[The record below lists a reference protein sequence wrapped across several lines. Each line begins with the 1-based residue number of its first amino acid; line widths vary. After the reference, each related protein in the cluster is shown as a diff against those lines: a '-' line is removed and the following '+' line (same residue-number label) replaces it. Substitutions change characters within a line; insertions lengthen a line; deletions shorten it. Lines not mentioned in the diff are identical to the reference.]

1 VEIVVDSS
9 APIVRVELFE
19 DRAAVTRRVTI
30 PAAGRQ
36 QLRLGPLTPL
46 VTERGLS
53 FPGGSQ
59 VTVEEVQIERT
70 QLTRRQADP
79 ESVASLE
86 RETTTA
92 RERAAQADGAL
103 VRAREHVARLQRALD
118 AALAASPSA
127 LLEQDALKWT
137 DMVAAMATAR
147 QQAELQQ
154 VELQLDH
161 HRRTEEV
168 GRLEALLA
176 AARAGRPVLQS
187 FLTLGVLADGP
198 TELQVRYVVP
208 CAVWRPAHRA
218 ELSSVGPEG
227 GRLSW
232 ETDAVCWNATGEDW
246 EGVVL
251 VCSTA
256 RPGDLASPPA
266 LHDDVLQTRRRDR
279 EVVVEARDVTIQVAR
294 EGGARQTSQALG
306 VDDGG
311 KPRTFEAPQPVTLRS
326 DGRPGV
332 VKLDQWHGQA
342 TCRWLALPE
351 RAGQAVLR
359 TVQHNGGSRPLLAG
373 PVSLWRDGT
382 AIGRGKIPL
391 VAPDEP
397 FPLGF
402 GSHDGLRVT
411 RRRDHQLDRTMLT
424 GYQRHEFTV
433 HIRVVHLG
441 AEPVRLEVRERLP
454 TSELKEVQISAPR
467 AEPALD
473 VPVDKDGFV
482 RWTLSLMPGEQ
493 RQLKVAYTVEAP
505 SNVRLPF

>member
-1 VEIVVDSS
+1 VDS

-19 DRAAVTRRVTI
+19 DRAAVTRRLHI

-46 VTERGLS
+46 VHERGLS

-59 VTVEEVQIERT
+59 VIVEEVQIERT

-79 ESVASLE
+79 ESISSLE
-86 RETTTA
+86 RQTVTA
-92 RERAAQADGAL
+92 RERAAQADSTLG
-103 VRAREHVARLQRALD
+103 RAREQINRLQRALE
-118 AALAASPSA
+118 AALAASPAA
-127 LLEQDALKWT
+127 LLEQDATQWT
-137 DMVAAMATAR
+137 DMVQALAISR

-154 VELQLDH
+154 VELQLEH
-161 HRRTEEV
+161 HRRLEEV
-168 GRLEALLA
+168 NRLEALLA
-176 AARAGRPVLQS
+176 QARTGRPVLQG

-198 TELQVRYVVP
+198 TELLVRYVVP

-227 GRLSW
+227 GRLLW

-246 EGVVL
+246 EQVEL

-266 LHDDVLQTRRRDR
+266 LYDDVLETRRRER
-279 EVVVEARDVTIQVAR
+279 EVVVEARDVAIQVAR
-294 EGGARQTSQALG
+294 EGGARLTRQALG

-311 KPRTFEAPQPVTLRS
+311 EPRTFSAPQPVTLRS
-326 DGRPGV
+326 DGRPVV
-332 VKLDQWHGQA
+332 VKLDQWHVQA

-359 TVQHNGGSRPLLAG
+359 TVQHNGGTRPLLAG
-373 PVSLWRDGT
+373 PVELWHDGT

-402 GSHDGLRVT
+402 GSHDGLRIS
-411 RRRDHQLDRTMLT
+411 RRQDHQVDRTMLT
-424 GYQRHEFTV
+424 GYQKHEFTV

-441 AEPVRLEVRERLP
+441 AEPIRLEVRERLP
-454 TSELKEVQISAPR
+454 TSEVKEVQVSAPR

-473 VPVDKDGFV
+473 VPIDKDGFV

-493 RQLKVAYTVEAP
+493 RQLKLVYTVEAAA
-505 SNVRLPF
+505 NVRLPF